1 MNGVITLNF
10 KTISYQVRTEQRQ
23 GRGYWILPVVM
34 LVEGVHNGSRGAV
47 LHTKAELSDSVSRWN
62 GQPIVVDHPKV
73 SANDEGTIKVGVIE
87 NARMEG
93 EKLKA
98 DLAIDIE
105 KLREHSEE
113 TYNILS
119 DGRALE
125 VSTGY
130 FSEFFEL
137 DSEWNNIRYT
147 AIATHIQ
154 PDHLALL
161 PHDVGACSIDDG
173 CGIRNKENMTPKE
186 KKERQQR
193 LIKNI
198 LDVKNQEGFKKLIE
212 TLQGVVNGM
221 DTSTEYYFLE
231 EVFED
236 NFIYQKYNRD
246 SGEVEYYSKSYT
258 KNEDGTVKISEEA
271 TRVNKEINYTTA
283 INNNYMNTNAACSV
297 DALIK
302 NKATKFTDSDQE
314 WLSKLSEDQLKK
326 LEPVANAEQKT
337 IPFQEGDESKQ
348 PEKVDNTDTLREQ
361 MKQILNEESDPEKFA
376 DSWLPKE
383 VAQQIKTGLST
394 YRNQKKQL
402 IEGIA
407 NNSEFTKEELEPM
420 EINYLSKLHQSLNR
434 EEKAVSVFLNSS
446 YSDGNIDEEEASAM
460 LGFEPKK
467 TA

>member
-1 MNGVITLNF
+1 MDGVITLNF
-10 KTISYQVRTEQRQ
+10 KTTSYQVRTEQRQ

-34 LVEGVHNGSRGAV
+34 LVEGVHIGSRGAV

-62 GQPIVVDHPKV
+62 GQPIVVDHPEV
-73 SANDEGTIKVGVIE
+73 SANDKGTVKVGVIE
-87 NARMEG
+87 NARMVG

-98 DLAIDIE
+98 DLAIDVE
-105 KLREHSEE
+105 KLKEHSEE
-113 TYNILS
+113 TYNILF

-173 CGIRNKENMTPKE
+173 CGIRNKENMTP
-186 KKERQQR
+186 
-193 LIKNI
+193 
-198 LDVKNQEGFKKLIE
+198 E
-212 TLQGVVNGM
+212 T
-221 DTSTEYYFLE
+221 F
-231 EVFED
+231 
-236 NFIYQKYNRD
+236 
-246 SGEVEYYSKSYT
+246 
-258 KNEDGTVKISEEA
+258 
-271 TRVNKEINYTTA
+271 TTA
-283 INNNYMNTNAACSV
+283 INNNYMNKNAACSV

-326 LEPVANAEQKT
+326 LEPAANAEQKT

-348 PEKVDNTDTLREQ
+348 PEKVDNKDALREQ

-394 YRNQKKQL
+394 YRNQKQQL
-402 IEGIA
+402 IEGIV

-420 EINYLSKLHQSLNR
+420 DITYLSKLHQSLNS

-446 YSDGNIDEEEASAM
+446 YSDSNIDEEEASAM

>member
-193 LIKNI
+193 
-198 LDVKNQEGFKKLIE
+198 
-212 TLQGVVNGM
+212 
-221 DTSTEYYFLE
+221 
-231 EVFED
+231 
-236 NFIYQKYNRD
+236 
-246 SGEVEYYSKSYT
+246 
-258 KNEDGTVKISEEA
+258 
-271 TRVNKEINYTTA
+271 VNKEINYTTA

-446 YSDGNIDEEEASAM
+446 YSDSNIDEEEASAM